1 MRVPSVMTLRTL
13 AAAGLLM
20 GAVLLS
26 GSLSEAAPSL
36 FPVAKRVAAPGFALK
51 DSNGRETRLA
61 EFKGKVVL
69 LNFWATWCGPC
80 KAEIPWFSEFQ
91 SKHGGAGLVVLGV
104 SMDEDGWKAV
114 RPYMQKMSMGYR
126 VALGDDATAARYGGI
141 DSLPQTILIDRE
153 GRIAA
158 RHVGLTS
165 KSRFE
170 EDIAQL
176 LRQ

>member
-1 MRVPSVMTLRTL
+1 MTLRTL

-36 FPVAKRVAAPGFALK
+36 FPVAKRTAAPAFTLQ
-51 DSNGRETRLA
+51 DSKGNSVRLA
-61 EFKGKVVL
+61 DFRGKVVL

-80 KAEIPWFSEFQ
+80 KAEIPWFNEFQ
-91 SKHGGAGLVVLGV
+91 KKYGGSGVVVLGV
-104 SMDEDGWKAV
+104 SMDEDGWEAV
-114 RPYMQKMSMGYR
+114 RPYMQKMAVSYR
-126 VALGDDATAARYGGI
+126 VLLGDNGTAAKYGGI
-141 DSLPQTILIDRE
+141 DSLPQTLLIDRE
-153 GRIAA
+153 GRVAA

-165 KSRFE
+165 KNTFDDGLSE
-170 EDIAQL
+170 L